1 MTSRQDP
8 MDAEATGVVATWR
21 EAPAEVK
28 AVIAGIFVNR
38 LGGFL
43 QVFLVLYLVQGG
55 YDFVQAGIALGANG
69 AGGIAGA
76 LLGGW
81 LADRIGTRRAISGS
95 MTLTAALTAA
105 VLFVGSYPLLLV
117 VVTALGAAGQ
127 VYRPASAEVVS
138 AGIAPRRRVMVFAM
152 YRLAL
157 NAGTTAAPLIG
168 AVLASVSYPLL
179 FWAEAAAALACAA
192 IGWQALP
199 RDTPRKTR
207 PSGERLAPVGYLT
220 VLRDARYLLFL
231 LGMLAY
237 AAIYISY
244 VSVLPLAV
252 RDAGLSTFVYGML
265 ISLNGLIVIACELV
279 VTRKV
284 QHWPHRVAAVSGIVL
299 VAAGVATYALPLGV
313 AGFVVATLV
322 WSLGETVGSPTM
334 VAYPAQAAARSE
346 LVSRYMG
353 ASQAVFGAGTA
364 LGPAVGVALWS
375 ALNSMV
381 WTLFGATGLLAAVAV
396 AVGMRD
402 DRGRRSSSSPRE
414 DLREQP
420 ERGES
425 EQR

>member
-8 MDAEATGVVATWR
+8 LDSQPKDAEATGAVATWR
-21 EAPAEVK
+21 EAPVEVK

-43 QVFLVLYLVQGG
+43 QVFLVLYLIQGG
-55 YDFVQAGIALGANG
+55 FDPVQAGTALGANG

-81 LADRIGTRRAISGS
+81 LVDRIGTRRAISGS

-105 VLFVGSYPLLLV
+105 VMSVSSYPLLLV
-117 VVTALGAAGQ
+117 VVTVLGAASQ

-138 AGIAPRRRVMVFAM
+138 ARIAARRRVMAFAM

-168 AVLASVSYPLL
+168 AVLAAVSYPLL
-179 FWAEAAAALACAA
+179 FGVEAAAALACAA
-192 IGWQALP
+192 ISWRALP
-199 RDTPRKTR
+199 RDTPRQTR
-207 PSGERLAPVGYLT
+207 SRDRRFAPDGYLT

-265 ISLNGLIVIACELV
+265 VSLNGLIVIACELV
-279 VTRKV
+279 VTRRV
-284 QHWPHRVAAVSGIVL
+284 QYWPHRVAAVSGIVL
-299 VAAGVATYALPLGV
+299 VAVGVAAYVLPLGV
-313 AGFVVATLV
+313 AGFVAATLV

-334 VAYPAQAAARSE
+334 VAYPAQAAARPE

-364 LGPAVGVALWS
+364 LGPFVGVVLWS
-375 ALNSMV
+375 ALNNAV
-381 WTLFGATGLLAAVAV
+381 WPLFGATGLLAAVAV

-402 DRGRRSSSSPRE
+402 EHGRHGSPSRRE
-414 DLREQP
+414 DLRE
-420 ERGES
+420 R
-425 EQR
+425 